1 MTDRQLEAGSWKLE
15 AGSWKLEAGS
25 WKLEAGSWK
34 LSWKLEER
42 MMWYR
47 NQGKRFL
54 RR

>member
-15 AGSWKLEAGS
+15 AGSWKLE
-25 WKLEAGSWK
+25 
-34 LSWKLEER
+34 ER

-54 RR
+54 GR